1 MTYFDIDFN
10 SLFSGQSAPGS
21 GGAIGAMVRH
31 GHSLLSKQYN
41 ALLVMDREPGD
52 EENEKEKDRKK
63 GGAELERQARAITK
77 VGL

>member
-1 MTYFDIDFN
+1 
-10 SLFSGQSAPGS
+10 
-21 GGAIGAMVRH
+21 MVRH